1 MLRGVCLDELYCH
14 LFFFFQAEDGIR
26 DLTVTGVQTCA
37 LPISRRELR
46 GVSALARD
54 PDHRHA
60 QETAAH
66 ELIERRVD
74 LAIAQI
80 AGGPEQHHGI
90 TVTAFHGFPRRDLR
104 TRGASPTGPCWRTRP
119 ARVTRSAHTVPR
131 SAPGRARRFRPPPP
145 RSSAPPPSPPR
156 ARRTRRAHRP
166 APGRPR

>member
-1 MLRGVCLDELYCH
+1 TVHGPRRRDEGLAQRIERGALVVLAVHVAQQARKACHHRLLRRRHEGL
-14 LFFFFQAEDGIR
+14 QA
-26 DLTVTGVQTCA
+26 LA
-37 LPISRRELR
+37 HARRELR
-46 GVSALARD
+46 GVPALARD

-80 AGGPEQHHGI
+80 AGGPEQYHGI

-131 SAPGRARRFRPPPP
+131 SAPGRARR
-145 RSSAPPPSPPR
+145 
-156 ARRTRRAHRP
+156 
-166 APGRPR
+166 